1 MDEYHIREHERLES
15 IGSALFPLSAK
26 ARRAQEDQPPVAA
39 VDSAQEAW
47 PP

>member
-1 MDEYHIREHERLES
+1 MHEEHIRKHELLES

-26 ARRAQEDQPPVAA
+26 ARRVQEDQPPVAA